1 MAKKAFLIMLALLV
15 ATFAFSAAL
24 HYGRPSTEH
33 RIDIS
38 QFPLAKGGWSAQTLP
53 IEKGVIAML
62 SPDAI
67 FNALYVNSGGG
78 RVDLFFSYFAGDNAQ
93 IGVHSPRNCMP
104 GAGWTIER
112 TEKHDIAFGAGVIP
126 ASRMYVRYEAA
137 TRVVDYWYITRQ
149 GETSSDYSLK
159 LLTMLGA
166 LSFQPADVAFIRF
179 ISADDPT
186 SLAQLEAFETEFMGD
201 IYRLLPF
208 SPPGTPG
215 S

>member
-1 MAKKAFLIMLALLV
+1 VAKKAFLIMLALLV
-15 ATFAFSAAL
+15 ATFAFSATL
-24 HYGRPSTEH
+24 HYGRPSMGR
-33 RIDIS
+33 RIDVA
-38 QFPLAKGGWSAQTLP
+38 QFPLAKGDWRAQTLP

-67 FNALYVNSGGG
+67 FNALYANSSGG

-93 IGVHSPRNCMP
+93 SGVHSPRNCMP
-104 GAGWTIER
+104 GAGWTIEK
-112 TEKHDIAFGAGVIP
+112 TERHDIPFGTGVIP
-126 ASRMYVRYEAA
+126 ASRMYVRYEAE
-137 TRVVDYWYITRQ
+137 TRVVDYWYISRH

-159 LLTMLGA
+159 LFTMLGA

-186 SLAQLEAFETEFMGD
+186 SLVQLETFEAEFIGD
-201 IYRLLPF
+201 IYWLLRF
-208 SPPGTPG
+208 SAPGLTG